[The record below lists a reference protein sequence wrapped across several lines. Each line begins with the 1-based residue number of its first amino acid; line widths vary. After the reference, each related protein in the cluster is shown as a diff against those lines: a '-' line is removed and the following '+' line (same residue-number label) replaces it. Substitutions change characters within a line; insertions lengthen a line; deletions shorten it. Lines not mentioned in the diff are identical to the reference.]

1 MLFRDRTEAGRIL
14 ASKLHAYADRPDVL
28 VLGLPRGGVPVAYE
42 VAAQL
47 HVPLDI
53 FLVRKLGVPGRR
65 ELALGA
71 IASGGVTIFN
81 GVGEALGIDE
91 EEIDRIVKS
100 EQVELEVRDHL
111 LRDGRPQ
118 LEVAGH
124 TVILVDDGLAT
135 GSSMRAAVHA
145 LRKRQP
151 DRVVVAVPVGSPE
164 TCAQIRA
171 EVDELICV
179 RTPAWFYAI
188 GIWYQNFPETTDQE
202 VREFLARAEAFTT
215 QPQTI

>member
-111 LRDGRPQ
+111 LRDGRSHGDSRRRWPCNRIQ
-118 LEVAGH
+118 HAGGRPCASQATTRPGRRRRPGRVARN
-124 TVILVDDGLAT
+124 L
-135 GSSMRAAVHA
+135 
-145 LRKRQP
+145 
-151 DRVVVAVPVGSPE
+151 
-164 TCAQIRA
+164 CANPCRS
-171 EVDELICV
+171 
-179 RTPAWFYAI
+179 
-188 GIWYQNFPETTDQE
+188 
-202 VREFLARAEAFTT
+202 
-215 QPQTI
+215 